1 MWRRTLPAARA
12 AAAAAAA
19 AAVAVAVAVAAAW
32 TLGVGCSASAA
43 EVSSLAI
50 MLPEE
55 PTDFGWNQQAFEAA
69 KAVAAKYHLKF
80 MPASGLGYGDVHAEL
95 RELADDGASL
105 IIAHASGYN
114 TAAPEIGAEKH
125 VPVAIVDRPKDS
137 KPGAV
142 ADYTL
147 SGREGAYLAGV
158 LAGRTTRTHVVA
170 IVVAAE
176 SPPWNSQSA
185 AFAQGVRAT
194 DPHVKVL
201 YAVIGPAAY
210 ADVAGGRRVTESVIG
225 AGADVVFG
233 QGDRAS
239 FGMLQ
244 AVDTTPSTAGG
255 KVWFIDELGDK
266 SSLDKGHLL
275 TSVVWNL
282 VPVYSAMIEDLK
294 AGKFGTHPYSIQLSD
309 DSVRLLHSKYIPDN
323 VWSEIEA
330 VRTRIIGGQV
340 KVDPVWDALT
350 VRAMM
355 TSVAAPK
362 P

>member
-1 MWRRTLPAARA
+1 MWPSIEPAARA
-12 AAAAAAA
+12 AAAAALVGAWALGAA
-19 AAVAVAVAVAAAW
+19 PCAW
-32 TLGVGCSASAA
+32 GA
-43 EVSSLAI
+43 EVKTLAI

-55 PTDFGWNQQAFEAA
+55 PTDFGWNQQAYEAA
-69 KAVAAKYHLKF
+69 KTVAAKYHLKF
-80 MPASGLGYGDVHAEL
+80 TPASGLGYGDVRSEL

-158 LAGRTTRTHVVA
+158 LAGKTTRTHVVA

-176 SPPWNSQSA
+176 SPPWNTQSA

-194 DPHVKVL
+194 DPGVKVL

-210 ADVAGGRRVTESVIG
+210 ADVAGGRRVTETAIG
-225 AGADVVFG
+225 AGADVIFG

-239 FGMLQ
+239 FGMMQ
-244 AVDTTPSTAGG
+244 AVETKQSVAGG
-255 KVWFIDELGDK
+255 KVWFIDEIGDK
-266 SSLDKGHLL
+266 SSIDKGHLL
-275 TSVVWNL
+275 SSVIWNL

-294 AGKFGTHPYSIQLSD
+294 ADKFGTHAYSIQLSD
-309 DSVRLLHSKYIPDN
+309 DSVRLLHSKYIPDD
-323 VWSEIEA
+323 VWSGIES
-330 VRTRIIGGQV
+330 VRAQIIGGKL
-340 KVDPVWDALT
+340 KVDPIWDAFS

-355 TSVAAPK
+355 TSVAVPPK
-362 P
+362 

>member
-1 MWRRTLPAARA
+1 MRRSIESGARA
-12 AAAAAAA
+12 AAAAAI
-19 AAVAVAVAVAAAW
+19 AAVWAFGAAP
-32 TLGVGCSASAA
+32 SASAA
-43 EVSSLAI
+43 EVKALAI

-55 PTDFGWNQQAFEAA
+55 PTDYGWNQQAFDAA
-69 KAVAAKYHLKF
+69 KRVAAKYHLKF
-80 MPASGLGYGDVHAEL
+80 MPASGLGYGDVRSEL

-158 LAGRTTRTHVVA
+158 LAAKTTRTHVVA

-194 DPHVKVL
+194 DPGVKVL

-210 ADVAGGRRVTESVIG
+210 ADVAGGRRVTETAIG

-244 AVDTTPSTAGG
+244 AVETKQSINGG
-255 KVWFIDELGDK
+255 TVWFIDQIGDK
-266 SSLDKGHLL
+266 SAIDKGHLL
-275 TSVVWNL
+275 SSVIWNL
-282 VPVYSAMIEDLK
+282 VPVYSAMIEDLE
-294 AGKFGTHPYSIQLSD
+294 AGKFGTHAYSIQLAD
-309 DSVRLLHSKYIPDN
+309 DSVRLLRSKYIPDG
-323 VWSEIEA
+323 VWSAVAA
-330 VRTRIIGGQV
+330 VRTEIIGRKL
-340 KVDPVWDALT
+340 KVDPIWDALT

-355 TSVAAPK
+355 TSVAVPPK
-362 P
+362 

>member
-1 MWRRTLPAARA
+1 MAMAGRRLKVRASAR
-12 AAAAAAA
+12 
-19 AAVAVAVAVAAAW
+19 VAMALTAAW
-32 TLGVGCSASAA
+32 LLGAGGASAA
-43 EVSSLAI
+43 EVSALAI

-55 PTDFGWNQQAFEAA
+55 PTDFGWNSQAFAAA

-80 MPASGLGYGDVHAEL
+80 MPASGLGYGDVHSEL

-125 VPVAIVDRPKDS
+125 VPVAIVDRPKES

-158 LAGRTTRTHVVA
+158 LAGKTTRTGVVA

-185 AFAQGVRAT
+185 AFAQGARAT
-194 DPHVKVL
+194 DPGVKVL

-244 AVDTTPSTAGG
+244 AVETKQSAGGG
-255 KVWFIDELGDK
+255 KVWFIDEIGDK
-266 SSLDKGHLL
+266 TSIDKGHLL
-275 TSVVWNL
+275 SSVIWNL

-294 AGKFGTHPYSIQLSD
+294 AGRFGTHAYSIQLSD

-323 VWSEIEA
+323 VWSDIET
-330 VRTRIIGGQV
+330 VRTQIIGGKL
-340 KVDPVWDALT
+340 KVDAIWDALT

-355 TSVAAPK
+355 TSVAAPPK
-362 P
+362 

>member
-1 MWRRTLPAARA
+1 MGPGARA
-12 AAAAAAA
+12 AAVAAWTA
-19 AAVAVAVAVAAAW
+19 AVAAAW
-32 TLGVGCSASAA
+32 ALGAGVCASAA
-43 EVSSLAI
+43 EVKALAI

-55 PTDFGWNQQAFEAA
+55 PTDYGWNQQAFEAA

-80 MPASGLGYGDVHAEL
+80 LPATGLGYGDVHSEL

-114 TAAPEIGAEKH
+114 TAAPEIGAELH

-158 LAGRTTRTHVVA
+158 LAGKMTRTHVVA

-194 DPHVKVL
+194 DPGVKVL

-210 ADVAGGRRVTESVIG
+210 ADVAGGRRVTESAIG
-225 AGADVVFG
+225 AGADIVFG

-244 AVDTTPSTAGG
+244 AVETRKSNNGG
-255 KVWFIDELGDK
+255 TVWFIDEIGDK
-266 SSLDKGHLL
+266 SSIDKGHLL
-275 TSVVWNL
+275 SSVIWNL
-282 VPVYSAMIEDLK
+282 VPVYSAMIEDLES
-294 AGKFGTHPYSIQLSD
+294 GTFGTHPYSIQLKD
-309 DSVRLLHSKYIPDN
+309 DSVRLLHSKHIPDS
-323 VWSEIEA
+323 VWSDIEA
-330 VRTRIIGGQV
+330 VRSRIVGGQL
-340 KVDPVWDALT
+340 KVEPIWNAFQ
-350 VRAMM
+350 VRALM
-355 TSVAAPK
+355 TSVTAPPK
-362 P
+362 

>member
-1 MWRRTLPAARA
+1 MWRRTLLRGRAHLAVLAACVLSAHA
-12 AAAAAAA
+12 AAAADVQA
-19 AAVAVAVAVAAAW
+19 
-32 TLGVGCSASAA
+32 
-43 EVSSLAI
+43 LAI

-55 PTDFGWNQQAFEAA
+55 PTDFGWNQQAYDAA
-69 KAVAAKYHLKF
+69 KTVAAKYHLKF

-147 SGREGAYLAGV
+147 SGREGAYLAGL
-158 LAGRTTRTHVVA
+158 LAAKTTKTGTVA

-194 DPHVKVL
+194 NPAVKVL

-210 ADVAGGRRVTESVIG
+210 ADVAGGRRVTESAIA
-225 AGADVVFG
+225 AGADVIFG

-239 FGMLQ
+239 FGMMQ
-244 AVDTTPSTAGG
+244 AVDTKASINGG

-275 TSVVWNL
+275 TAVVWNL

-294 AGKFGTHPYSIQLSD
+294 SGKFGTHPYSIQLSD
-309 DSVRLLHSKYIPDN
+309 DSVKLLHTQYIPDA
-323 VWSEIEA
+323 VWTDITTGRSQIVA
-330 VRTRIIGGQV
+330 GKLKI
-340 KVDPVWDALT
+340 DPIWDAAS

-355 TSVAAPK
+355 TSVAAPSK
-362 P
+362 

>member
-1 MWRRTLPAARA
+1 MTRKSPLLVRCALFGA
-12 AAAAAAA
+12 
-19 AAVAVAVAVAAAW
+19 
-32 TLGVGCSASAA
+32 LGWLVGAGASAA
-43 EVSSLAI
+43 GVEIHALAI
-50 MLPEE
+50 MMPEE
-55 PTDFGWNQQAFEAA
+55 PTDYGWNQQGFEAA
-69 KAVAAKYHLKF
+69 KAVAAKFHLKF
-80 MPASGLGYGDVHAEL
+80 MPATGLGYGDVRAQL

-105 IIAHASGYN
+105 IIAHGAGYN

-158 LAGRTTRTHVVA
+158 LAGKTTRTHVVA

-176 SPPWNSQSA
+176 SPPWNTQSA

-194 DPHVKVL
+194 EPGVKL
-201 YAVIGPAAY
+201 IYAVIGPAAY
-210 ADVAGGRRVTESVIG
+210 ADVAGGRRVTETAIG
-225 AGADVVFG
+225 AGADVIFG

-244 AVDTTPSTAGG
+244 AVETKQSINGG
-255 KVWFIDELGDK
+255 KVWFIDQIGDK
-266 SSLDKGHLL
+266 SSIDKGHLL
-275 TSVVWNL
+275 SSVIWNL
-282 VPVYSAMIEDLK
+282 VPVYSAMVEDLK

-309 DSVRLLHSKYIPDN
+309 GSVRLLHSKYIPDD
-323 VWSEIEA
+323 VWSDIES
-330 VRTRIIGGQV
+330 VRAQIVGGKL
-340 KVDPVWDALT
+340 KVDPIWDARS

-355 TSVAAPK
+355 TSVAAPPK
-362 P
+362 

>member
-1 MWRRTLPAARA
+1 MRRRTRRGARA
-12 AAAAAAA
+12 ASWL
-19 AAVAVAVAVAAAW
+19 AAAW
-32 TLGVGCSASAA
+32 ALGAACAASAA
-43 EVSSLAI
+43 NVTALAI

-55 PTDFGWNQQAFEAA
+55 PTDYGWNQQAFEAA
-69 KAVAAKYHLKF
+69 RAVAAKDHLKF
-80 MPASGLGYGDVHAEL
+80 MPAVGLGYGDVHSEL

-125 VPVAIVDRPKDS
+125 VPVAIVDRPRDA

-147 SGREGAYLAGV
+147 SGREGAYLAGL
-158 LAGRTTRTHVVA
+158 LAAKMTRTRVVA

-194 DPHVKVL
+194 DPGVKVL

-210 ADVAGGRRVTESVIG
+210 ADVVGGRRVTESAIG
-225 AGADVVFG
+225 AGADVIFG

-266 SSLDKGHLL
+266 TALDKGHLL

-282 VPVYSAMIEDLK
+282 VPVYSAMIDDLK
-294 AGKFGTHPYSIQLSD
+294 AGKFGTHPYSIQLAD
-309 DSVRLLHSKYIPDN
+309 DSVRLLHSKYIPDK
-323 VWSEIEA
+323 VWSDLAA
-330 VRTRIIGGQV
+330 VRGEIIAGKV
-340 KVDPVWDALT
+340 KVDPVWDAAT

-355 TSVAAPK
+355 SSVRAPPK
-362 P
+362 